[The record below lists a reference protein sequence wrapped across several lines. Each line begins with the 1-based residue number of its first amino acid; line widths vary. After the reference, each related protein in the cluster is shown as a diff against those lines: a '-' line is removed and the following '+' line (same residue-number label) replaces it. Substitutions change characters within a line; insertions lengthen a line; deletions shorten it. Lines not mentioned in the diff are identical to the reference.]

1 MDNTNFVD
9 VVRAD
14 FCIDDVD
21 EANEFAHRYGVN
33 TPDDQAYGD
42 ILAEECTNQDDIDD
56 AAYKK

>member
-14 FCIDDVD
+14 FCIDDVY
-21 EANEFAHRYGVN
+21 EANEFSHRDRVN

-42 ILAEECTNQDDIDD
+42 ILTEECTNQDDIDD